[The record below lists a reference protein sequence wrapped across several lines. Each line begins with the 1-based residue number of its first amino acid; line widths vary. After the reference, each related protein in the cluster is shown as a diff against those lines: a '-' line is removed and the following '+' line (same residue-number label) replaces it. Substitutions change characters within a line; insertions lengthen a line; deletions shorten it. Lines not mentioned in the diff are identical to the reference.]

1 MASARLECSGI
12 DLLPAL
18 HHGHKHQTVHL
29 SAGTYN
35 TGTSLLLHAQA
46 QVSCGVVCNAGGVV
60 RAGPP
65 PVTNAAAAAAGTAVA
80 SVPGQTKA
88 PAQSASSSKGVA
100 AKAPLKQPVVQ
111 NGRPAEQEQA
121 STQPAP
127 AAGLNAVAS
136 AVPSGTPA
144 GSVAAQPTPAV
155 PVASKPQSAASKS
168 LAASA
173 SKVAAGMA
181 SKAAS
186 AKSNKHVKPKT

>member
-1 MASARLECSGI
+1 M
-12 DLLPAL
+12 
-18 HHGHKHQTVHL
+18 
-29 SAGTYN
+29 
-35 TGTSLLLHAQA
+35 
-46 QVSCGVVCNAGGVV
+46 CNAGGVV

-65 PVTNAAAAAAGTAVA
+65 PVTTNAAAAAGTAVA
-80 SVPGQTKA
+80 SGLGQTKA
-88 PAQSASSSKGVA
+88 PAQSASSSKGVP
-100 AKAPLKQPVVQ
+100 AKAPLKQSVVQ
-111 NGRPAEQEQA
+111 NGRPVEQEQA

-136 AVPSGTPA
+136 AVPSGRPA

-155 PVASKPQSAASKS
+155 SVASKPQSAASKS

-186 AKSNKHVKPKT
+186 AKSNKQVKPKT